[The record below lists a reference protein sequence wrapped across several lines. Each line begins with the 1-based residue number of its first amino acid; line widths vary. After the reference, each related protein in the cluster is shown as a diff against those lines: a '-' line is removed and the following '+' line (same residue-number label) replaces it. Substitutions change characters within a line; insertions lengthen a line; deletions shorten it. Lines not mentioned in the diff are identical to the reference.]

1 MGDFAVKFRVKSKVD
16 GFNWALVAVYGAAQ
30 PEHKPDFL
38 ADLVR
43 ICGSEQLPILVGG
56 DFNIIRRREEK
67 NNDNFD
73 GRWSFMFNT
82 IIESLDLRE
91 IELSGRKFT
100 WANTFPTPTFE
111 KLDRVLASVEWEQKF
126 PLVTVQA
133 LSRGISDHT
142 PLHVDSGEA
151 TRMGNKNSFSFEM
164 AWFEREGFLDLV
176 AREWAK
182 DAGGRTAV
190 ERWQN
195 KLRHLRSFL
204 CGWAKNL
211 SGMYKVE
218 KERLLTLIQ
227 SLDLKAESTILPATE
242 LHAKLEAKMRL
253 KELLREEELKWAL
266 RAKVR
271 KVVQGDANTQF
282 FHMIANGKHRK
293 KRIFQLEQDEGT
305 ILGQEN
311 LKLYITEYYKQLFG
325 PPEDSCVSLDE
336 SRIEDVPQLATDEND
351 ILTAPFTEKE
361 VFDAISQMKN
371 NKAPGPDVP
380 LFEKKSPAS
389 TVSRYASTPTPSSC
403 PSSSISTGCSTPAT
417 SSPFAVAAKS
427 RAVIQCI
434 IPAVMIQYMAGRAGD
449 HKPALAATGT
459 PDFTQRKKLQQHQD
473 LLESAA
479 KFPKQEINGWEHPD
493 LCSPSKL
500 LKNVSTS
507 IREISRW
514 ARSST
519 GSKVNSDIRLLDSV
533 FSLIQVVTSTAPH
546 PDHVVA
552 MIRVH
557 EALASLL
564 LVLPK
569 NIFLFLLQHFAQFGN
584 ALHNLRR
591 SIRSGLQVL
600 KNMILDYTS
609 DVVPQGGGIHEIT
622 KYLLKY
628 IISLLDNGRS
638 LKIILVSDE
647 QDGMAAMETLQDVV
661 ATLICHLE
669 IMLQKESHRYK
680 DAGLKQMFM
689 VNNVNFVLHQ
699 VEGSETRYLLGEDWV
714 LQHRDQLKDHISR
727 FINISWE
734 SVMYC
739 FHVKTN
745 KIPIFSSLPTL
756 QIFNLEFEKTYW
768 TQKTWKV
775 ENPLLRSNMRKSV
788 SEKLVQAYS
797 TYHENHKNKAP
808 KLMKYTPEDLEELLS
823 DLCEG

>member
-1 MGDFAVKFRVKSKVD
+1 M
-16 GFNWALVAVYGAAQ
+16 
-30 PEHKPDFL
+30 
-38 ADLVR
+38 
-43 ICGSEQLPILVGG
+43 
-56 DFNIIRRREEK
+56 
-67 NNDNFD
+67 
-73 GRWSFMFNT
+73 
-82 IIESLDLRE
+82 
-91 IELSGRKFT
+91 
-100 WANTFPTPTFE
+100 
-111 KLDRVLASVEWEQKF
+111 
-126 PLVTVQA
+126 
-133 LSRGISDHT
+133 
-142 PLHVDSGEA
+142 
-151 TRMGNKNSFSFEM
+151 
-164 AWFEREGFLDLV
+164 
-176 AREWAK
+176 
-182 DAGGRTAV
+182 
-190 ERWQN
+190 
-195 KLRHLRSFL
+195 
-204 CGWAKNL
+204 
-211 SGMYKVE
+211 
-218 KERLLTLIQ
+218 
-227 SLDLKAESTILPATE
+227 
-242 LHAKLEAKMRL
+242 
-253 KELLREEELKWAL
+253 
-266 RAKVR
+266 
-271 KVVQGDANTQF
+271 
-282 FHMIANGKHRK
+282 
-293 KRIFQLEQDEGT
+293 
-305 ILGQEN
+305 
-311 LKLYITEYYKQLFG
+311 
-325 PPEDSCVSLDE
+325 
-336 SRIEDVPQLATDEND
+336 
-351 ILTAPFTEKE
+351 
-361 VFDAISQMKN
+361 
-371 NKAPGPDVP
+371 
-380 LFEKKSPAS
+380 SPAS

-647 QDGMAAMETLQDVV
+647 QDGMVAMETLQDVV